1 MKTITKYTTYFVIVA
16 AGLLLTTPQQA
27 SANHGSIEPSFS
39 INLTWNSDS
48 GYHRKSRKVY
58 VKDHMDRHGQ
68 YRVSTR
74 PVIVYAKTPGCKV
87 GHYRYKHGH
96 KHSRGKY
103 RHPVFH
109 RW

>member
-27 SANHGSIEPSFS
+27 SANHGSIEPSIS
-39 INLTWNSDS
+39 INLTWKNGS
-48 GYHRKSRKVY
+48 GHHHKRKKVY
-58 VKDHMDRHGQ
+58 KPDHRDRHGQ
-68 YRVSTR
+68 YWRSTR
-74 PVIVYAKTPGCKV
+74 PIIVYTKTPGCKL
-87 GHYRYKHGH
+87 GHYSYKHGH
-96 KHSRGKY
+96 KRSRGKY